1 MYFPTS
7 SPKTRVHIGLPV
19 TDLQRSLTF
28 YRTLFEQE
36 PTKTQDGY
44 ARFEVADPPLNLSL
58 HTDAKFSGNRS
69 SASHFGI
76 QVRSTDAVV
85 ERAAELD
92 QAGLAPKREDQVTC
106 CYAVQDKAW
115 VTDPDGNEWEVFAV
129 TDDSAQQYEK
139 SLAGACC
146 EDTCCSEPVT

>member
-7 SPKTRVHIGLPV
+7 SPNTRVHTGLPV

-28 YRTLFEQE
+28 YRALFAQE
-36 PTKTQDGY
+36 PTKTHDGY

-58 HTDAKFSGNRS
+58 HKDAEVSGNKS

-76 QVRSTDAVV
+76 QVRSTDAVA

-139 SLAGACC
+139 SIAGSCC